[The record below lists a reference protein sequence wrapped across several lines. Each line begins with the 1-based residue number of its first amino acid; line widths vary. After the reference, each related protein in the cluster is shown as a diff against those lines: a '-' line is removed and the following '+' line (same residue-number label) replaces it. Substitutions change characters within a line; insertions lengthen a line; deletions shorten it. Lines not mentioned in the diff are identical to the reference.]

1 MSFIIIIS
9 LYLATSILLKNSIVF
24 FERFKILDHPSKRSN
39 HNFPKPKG
47 AGLILIPLLIFATLL
62 VFFLEDII
70 NSQWIVILGFCSILM
85 FISLLDDLKNV
96 SLKLRL
102 MFQVFCVIS
111 SIILLKDDFNI
122 YFKSM
127 EVDIWKGIYV
137 EIIQVIVLF
146 LFATFWVWIINL
158 FNFMDG
164 MDGITVVQASS
175 LAICSNYLAILGLIE
190 INFLYFSL
198 IILAILMAFFSV
210 NKPPA
215 KIFLGDVGSIPIG
228 FLAGYLIIY
237 NEIKSDL
244 FIPFI
249 IIIMYYL
256 LDSSITL
263 VLRFFK
269 RENIFEAHS
278 SHFYQK
284 IIRKGFSHNYVLK
297 RIIGLNIV
305 LLVLSYTSIQ
315 WPTISIITA
324 IALTISLLLFFEFR
338 KQK

>member
-1 MSFIIIIS
+1 
-9 LYLATSILLKNSIVF
+9 
-24 FERFKILDHPSKRSN
+24 
-39 HNFPKPKG
+39 
-47 AGLILIPLLIFATLL
+47 
-62 VFFLEDII
+62 
-70 NSQWIVILGFCSILM
+70 
-85 FISLLDDLKNV
+85 
-96 SLKLRL
+96 